1 MASTTSSIEWELPKS
16 LVEISKG
23 DLAAFSPMDTMV
35 VLNHY
40 SSICTSF
47 TTYITKTVWFLP
59 ASRRTRAL
67 GGRGGASTSP
77 KSTSESSLAS
87 TARIQFLVE
96 WKGGSYNITTTST

>member
-1 MASTTSSIEWELPKS
+1 MEKMGTLKKNGDQKADFGPL
-16 LVEISKG
+16 G
-23 DLAAFSPMDTMV
+23 DLSPQMGTNVGAVHMPQ
-35 VLNHY
+35 LYNP
-40 SSICTSF
+40 S
-47 TTYITKTVWFLP
+47 ITKTVWFLP